1 MENEIMQGEAAT
13 RVEPVFRSRRLGHVN
28 LFVDDMARSTSF
40 YNRVCGLAVEFT
52 ELGLKANFLG
62 TGNTPHDV
70 GVIETTK
77 GVDRY
82 GRDGHLQIPAEVAA
96 QVGLNH
102 LAWEVD
108 NEAELVAGY
117 RRARDRGVDV
127 KRLADHQIAHSIYL
141 PDPDGNMNEFYV
153 DTVRDWRS
161 VLHGEMDLITTVWR
175 PDAARATAEACY
187 DPDPEI
193 RHVAAAP
200 FHPRRLTHAVLETHQ
215 VDRLETFYRDIAGLE
230 PVFRAPGG
238 DLVLLRAAHRG
249 YRYHLAVVAAGSGAE
264 AGLHHYGLELADEAA
279 LGVAL
284 RAARDRGLAIERE
297 VETAAKRGVFVRDPD
312 GFRVELYAARGHGA
326 PADPGRGAGR
336 AWRV

>member
-1 MENEIMQGEAAT
+1 MQGEAAT

-28 LFVDDMARSTSF
+28 LFVDDMARSTRF

-52 ELGLKANFLG
+52 ELGLKANFFG

-70 GVIETTK
+70 GVIETSK
-77 GVDRY
+77 GVNRY
-82 GRDGHLQIPAEVAA
+82 GRDGHLQIPAEVGA

-117 RRARDRGVDV
+117 QRARERGVAV

-141 PDPDGNMNEFYV
+141 TDPDGNMNEFYV

-161 VLHGEMDLITTVWR
+161 VLHGEMDLVTTVWR
-175 PDAARATAEACY
+175 PDPARARAGPCY

-193 RHVAAAP
+193 RLVPEAP
-200 FHPRRLTHAVLETHQ
+200 FHPQRLTHAVLATRQ
-215 VDRLETFYRDIAGLE
+215 VATLEAFYRDIAGLE
-230 PVFRAPGG
+230 PVLHSSDGR
-238 DLVLLRAAHRG
+238 LVLLRAGHSG
-249 YRYHLAVVAAGSGAE
+249 YRYHLAIVAVGAEAE

-279 LGVAL
+279 LAAAVG
-284 RAARDRGLAIERE
+284 AARGGGLAIERE
-297 VETAAKRGVFVRDPD
+297 IETAAKRGVFLRDPD
-312 GFRVELYAARGHGA
+312 GFRVEFYAPRRHGA
-326 PADPGRGAGR
+326 PADPGQGADL